1 MYREA
6 GMKEYGLFDLI
17 GPQMIGP
24 SSSHTAG
31 AARLGGVAYRLAGGK
46 IKRAAVTLYGS
57 FADTGKGHG
66 TDKAVVAGL
75 LGFAPDDSRLRD
87 APRLAAEQGK
97 EITVEFSG
105 QQMKHPN
112 TVRIAVENVS
122 GRVIDMT
129 GASVGGGSIEIQ
141 EINGME
147 VSFGCEY
154 PTLLVFHRD
163 RPGVI
168 SRVTGILA
176 EEGINIAF
184 MRVFRNSR
192 WENACM
198 VIETDTAVSGE
209 ILERIRRGSE
219 EIVEVCG
226 L

>member
-1 MYREA
+1 
-6 GMKEYGLFDLI
+6 MKEYGVFDLI

-31 AARLGGVAYRLAGGK
+31 AARLGGVAYRLANGK
-46 IKRAAVTLYGS
+46 IRKAAITLYGS

-66 TDKAVVAGL
+66 TDKAIVAGL

-87 APRLAAEQGK
+87 SLELAAEQKK
-97 EITVEFSG
+97 EISIEFSG
-105 QQMKHPN
+105 KSMSHPN
-112 TVRIAVENVS
+112 TARIVIEGEN
-122 GRVIDMT
+122 GQIIDLV
-129 GASVGGGSIEIQ
+129 GASIGGGSIEIQ

-154 PTLLVFHRD
+154 PTILIFHKD

-168 SRVTGILA
+168 NRVTGVLA
-176 EEGINIAF
+176 EAEINIAF

-192 WENACM
+192 RQNACM
-198 VIETDTAVSGE
+198 IIELDGEATRE
-209 ILERIRRGSE
+209 ILERIRE
-219 EIVEVCG
+219 EAEEVMEVCM